1 MVKIRLLTLNT
12 HSIIEE
18 NYEEKLNFFVD
29 AIAKKRPDIIA
40 LQEVN
45 QSADSD
51 RVDENWLV
59 GHHPCSSKV
68 AVREDNHAFRVVKKL
83 REKGINYHW
92 CWLGF
97 KNGYG
102 NFDEGLAILSLSP
115 ILDTKIVRLSST
127 HDYKNW
133 RTRKALGVKVGKNWF
148 YSVHFSWWDDLDEPF
163 IAQWARMLKAVKNDE
178 KAWLLGDFNNPAD
191 VKNEGYDTMRNFGWL
206 DTFALAEKKDC
217 GVTVENAIDGWHGRF
232 PKGKKMRIDLI
243 LCNKKTDVKSS
254 EVIFNGI
261 NEPVVSDHFGVLIEC
276 V

>member
-1 MVKIRLLTLNT
+1 MKIRLLTLNT

-18 NYEEKLNFFVD
+18 NYEEKLVYFVD

-133 RTRKALGVKVGKNWF
+133 RTRKALGIKVGENWF
-148 YSVHFSWWDDLDEPF
+148 YSVHFSWWNDLDEPF
-163 IAQWARMLKAVKNDE
+163 IAQWARMLRAVKNDE

-191 VKNEGYDTMRNFGWL
+191 AQNEGYDTMRNFGWL

-217 GVTVENAIDGWHGRF
+217 GVTVEKAIDGWHGKF

-243 LCNKKTDVKSS
+243 LCNKKADVKSS